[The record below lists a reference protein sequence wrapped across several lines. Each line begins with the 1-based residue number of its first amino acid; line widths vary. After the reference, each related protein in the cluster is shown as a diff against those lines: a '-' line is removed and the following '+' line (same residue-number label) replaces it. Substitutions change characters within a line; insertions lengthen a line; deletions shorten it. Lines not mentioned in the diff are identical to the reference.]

1 MSEIYPTDALR
12 ASCLLNSGSFSE
24 HIRHELREVQASI
37 YNIISHHSTP
47 MTKKALT
54 AINNAMT
61 LLLRFDG
68 EMNANV
74 FANDIAFVSLHIAYM
89 TLHAHEGMRLS
100 ATAVRLDRLVGQII
114 LASCRHDQKVNELSA
129 EDMRAAIVE
138 QINDAIN

>member
-1 MSEIYPTDALR
+1 
-12 ASCLLNSGSFSE
+12 
-24 HIRHELREVQASI
+24 
-37 YNIISHHSTP
+37 

-54 AINNAMT
+54 AINNAVA

-68 EMNANV
+68 EMNADV

-89 TLHAHEGMRLS
+89 RLHTHEGIRLS

-114 LASCRHDQKVNELSA
+114 LASCRNDQKVNELSA
-129 EDMRAAIVE
+129 EGMRAAIVE